1 MSQQSNMYNDAEL
14 QKPLA
19 DDVASL
25 LGDRQAALCSRVQNK
40 QRLLARLIKEQ
51 AAKEAAAVTEADLAF
66 LGTYRYETY
75 RKRTPAEQE
84 KASMDVSN
92 AKNKRVDRKQS
103 LTQPF

>member
-1 MSQQSNMYNDAEL
+1 MSQESDMYNDAEL

-19 DDVASL
+19 DDVASV
-25 LGDRQAALCSRVQNK
+25 LGDRQAALRSMVQDK

-51 AAKEAAAVTEADLAF
+51 AAKEAAAVTKADLAF